1 MSSSRQLHLVIVG
14 AVAMLIVEHVLL
26 PFFSP
31 NRMVITEFM
40 RSEAYQRFMHSPVRP
55 RLGKAKV
62 YRFNGSH
69 IQQLHEFCTWTVH
82 VDCVPLKTSRGLTP
96 IHIHDVAVDKW
107 VSKEIKQNGVWES
120 KNIELV
126 LSELQKDPDLGFM
139 DLGSHV
145 GAFSL
150 SVAEF
155 GRKVVSVDP
164 LIDNV
169 QRLCKSIQKGGF
181 TDRMTIIFNPLGA
194 NHSLVNFKR
203 IPDNVGGTS
212 VVASSTSSLSSTC
225 DEPADSY
232 TVTLDDII
240 PYLPF
245 KKAVLKMDIQEF
257 EYYVLR
263 GAGRFFQEIKVPA
276 ILMEWML
283 MKTDSNGE
291 NLVKLLSSWNY
302 SAYEPIIGGKK
313 LDPTQFTSWP
323 YDVLW
328 KKANLDQ

>member
-1 MSSSRQLHLVIVG
+1 MQPSRHFYLVIVG
-14 AVAMLIVEHVLL
+14 ALTMFIVEHVIL

-31 NRMVITEFM
+31 HRVGTTEFM
-40 RSEAYQRFMHSPVRP
+40 RSEAYQRFMHTPVRP
-55 RLGKAKV
+55 SLGKTKV
-62 YRFNGSH
+62 YSFNGSH
-69 IQQLHEFCTWTVH
+69 MQQLHDFCTWTVH
-82 VDCVPLKTSRGLTP
+82 VDCVPLNTPRGLTP

-107 VSKEIKQNGVWES
+107 VSKKIKHNGVWES
-120 KNIELV
+120 NNIKLV

-145 GAFSL
+145 GAYSL
-150 SVAEF
+150 SVAVF

-164 LIDNV
+164 LIENV

-203 IPDNVGGTS
+203 IPDNLGGTS
-212 VVASSTSSLSSTC
+212 VVASSTSSLTSPC
-225 DEPADSY
+225 GEPSDSY
-232 TVTLDDII
+232 TITLDDIL

-263 GAGRFFQEIKVPA
+263 GAGRFFKEIEVPA
-276 ILMEWML
+276 ILMEWVL
-283 MKTDSNGE
+283 MKTDINGE
-291 NLVKLLSSWNY
+291 NLVELLSSWKY

-313 LDPTQFTSWP
+313 LDPTHFRSWP

-328 KKANLDQ
+328 KKAKLDQ